1 MDRYCALLLGRP
13 VGISD
18 RSCDTEPPLN
28 LDDENIVQPMSNLTL
43 NTFLVCRHSLAHIMS
58 RIAEE
63 AYQLGEPSYDVID
76 SIEDALQD
84 RASNLP
90 SGLRLKSYGQNDDD
104 NVDANT
110 HPALIIHRH
119 FASTEYNFARISLH
133 RPYLARP
140 DPDNQYARS
149 REACLQAAMDD
160 LWART
165 KFTVPGMDNLSTGSY
180 RVTNSLVILGWVI
193 FPPPTQISFLVTNFL
208 TLWSLLAF
216 HCYRTLVRI
225 PCE

>member
-28 LDDENIVQPMSNLTL
+28 LDNENIVQPMSNLTL

-76 SIEDALQD
+76 SIE
-84 RASNLP
+84 
-90 SGLRLKSYGQNDDD
+90 
-104 NVDANT
+104 
-110 HPALIIHRH
+110 
-119 FASTEYNFARISLH
+119 EYNFARISLH

-180 RVTNSLVILGWVI
+180 RVTNSLVILGSVMS
-193 FPPPTQISFLVTNFL
+193 PSTQIFFHATNFL

-216 HCYRTLVRI
+216 HCYRTLART